1 MSRKNLFR
9 CFLAFTICFCFLPTT
24 VFAVKITRTNQI
36 WTGNEHLNYR
46 NYSYHT
52 KQGNANL
59 SRETRYLVK
68 WETDGNSRVF
78 CVEPTVR
85 FDKDSISGYTKITEE
100 KDFKTLTTEN
110 GHQWNV
116 YPDISYLKQVFSCWN
131 DNDASIIA
139 AQAIVWELVTEERA
153 DITASKILN
162 EDYNPYMHNGNVYGA
177 NRSDITSLYELI
189 KGKKDVY
196 KEYKSILRCAARFSE
211 KVSFTNISESKAASS
226 PKQIDGSFTPA
237 TETSPATWSKSFL
250 HSTSNKQNKSILKYY
265 EVKSDSSDVKVN
277 INENKTGIEITSNK
291 EILKENAVKITFKY
305 SNKDNG
311 SSKLNTDNTAFYI
324 KSDPS
329 NNKYPFYQTLG
340 KGSTSLTSYM
350 YVYTGPAPK
359 YQLRVRKID
368 KTTGQPMSGVKFK
381 VYDKKG
387 NEIGTTN
394 ATDASGYAYYNETG
408 SNAITKT
415 GEYQLKEIG
424 TVDGYL
430 KNNQTITVN
439 VTDDDR
445 IGTNNYAESSSV
457 FENTQN
463 ELKLTKK
470 TVDENGNFISL
481 KGDSCT
487 VKTCPSEGGRQNGPI
502 FTMKKDNK
510 YVCVTENSNGHYTY
524 HSLAATCP
532 ANTTNEIKTCNGEF
546 DIKKIPVGTYYVT
559 ETATA
564 CGYTLPSEENLTKTV
579 VVKEGENPSPITFV
593 NGVTGAIFNKVSE
606 DGETLDGGKYSLQQ
620 KVNGIYK
627 DILLKH
633 DSGSVYSYVEK
644 LEDGSTGATYE
655 LETNSGLL
663 QVKHLPI
670 GEYRFVEKQA
680 PEGYDIIKDKDS
692 RATFTISD
700 KGIFGSDGKPRTDYY
715 EVKLV
720 NQKTKVEGSY
730 DSAELIVT
738 IITGRKVAN
747 YTLIIAGLAV
757 LLTVLIII
765 RKKSKK

>member
-1 MSRKNLFR
+1 MNRKKIFGLMLT
-9 CFLAFTICFCFLPTT
+9 LAICFCFLPTN
-24 VFAVKITRTNQI
+24 VFAATISRTKYI
-36 WTGNEHLNYR
+36 WTGNNHLNYASLTY
-46 NYSYHT
+46 NTKGYSSKRT
-52 KQGNANL
+52 TSNL
-59 SRETRYLVK
+59 AAWK
-68 WETDGNSRVF
+68 TDGNSRVF
-78 CVEPTVR
+78 CVEPTVK
-85 FDKDSISGYTKITEE
+85 FNQDSISGYTKITSDSEFS
-100 KDFKTLTTEN
+100 KLTKKSN
-110 GHQWNV
+110 HRWDV
-116 YPDISYLKQVFSCWN
+116 YPDIEHLKKVFSCWD

-139 AQAIVWELVTEERA
+139 TQAIVWELVTEER
-153 DITASKILN
+153 DNLDASKILN
-162 EDYNPYMHNGNVYGA
+162 DNYTPYQSNGSVYG
-177 NRSDITSLYELI
+177 NQSGITSLYSLI
-189 KGKKDVY
+189 TKRTKVY
-196 KEYKSILRCAARFSE
+196 NAYKAVLRCAARFNE
-211 KVSFTNISESKAASS
+211 TISFTKTTASSAASK
-226 PKQIDGSFTPA
+226 PQKIDGSFTAA
-237 TETSPATWSKSFL
+237 TETKAATWTKTFT
-250 HSTSNKQNKSILKYY
+250 HSTSNKQNKDVLNYY
-265 EVKSDSSDVKVN
+265 DVTSSSSDVKV
-277 INENKTGIEITSNK
+277 KITKNGTSLEVTTSK
-291 EILKENAVKITFKY
+291 EILASNPVRITFKY
-305 SNKDNG
+305 AYKDNG
-311 SSKLNTDNTAFYI
+311 SSRLNTNENAFYV
-324 KSDPS
+324 KKDG
-329 NNKYPFYQTLG
+329 NAFYQTLG

-350 YVYTGPAPK
+350 YVYTGSAPK

-368 KTTGQPMSGVKFK
+368 KTTGKPMSGVKFK

-387 NEIGTTN
+387 NEMGTTTETN
-394 ATDASGYAYYNETG
+394 ASGYAYYKETG
-408 SNAITKT
+408 SKAITKT
-415 GEYQLKEIG
+415 GEYQLKEVG
-424 TVDGYL
+424 VASGYL
-430 KNNQTITVN
+430 KNNQTITVK
-439 VTDDDR
+439 VTDNDR

-470 TVDENGNFISL
+470 TIDENGNFVS
-481 KGDSCT
+481 
-487 VKTCPSEGGRQNGPI
+487 
-502 FTMKKDNK
+502 
-510 YVCVTENSNGHYTY
+510 
-524 HSLAATCP
+524 CP
-532 ANTTNEIKTCNGEF
+532 ANTTNEIKTCNGAF

-593 NGVTGAIFNKVSE
+593 NGVTGVIFNKVSE

-757 LLTVLIII
+757 LLTILIII

>member
-1 MSRKNLFR
+1 MNRKKIFGLMLT
-9 CFLAFTICFCFLPTT
+9 LAICFCFLPTN
-24 VFAVKITRTNQI
+24 VFAVTISRTKYI
-36 WTGNEHLNYR
+36 WTGNNHLNYASLTY
-46 NYSYHT
+46 NTKGYSSKRT
-52 KQGNANL
+52 TSNL
-59 SRETRYLVK
+59 AAWK
-68 WETDGNSRVF
+68 TDGNSRVF
-78 CVEPTVR
+78 CVEPTVK
-85 FDKDSISGYTKITEE
+85 FNQNSISGYTKITSDREFS
-100 KDFKTLTTEN
+100 KLTKKN
-110 GHQWNV
+110 NHRWDV
-116 YPDISYLKQVFSCWN
+116 YQDLEHLKKVFSCWD
-131 DNDASIIA
+131 DNDASIMA
-139 AQAIVWELVTEERA
+139 TQAIVWELVTEER
-153 DITASKILN
+153 DNLDASKILN
-162 EDYNPYMHNGNVYGA
+162 DNYTPYQSNGSVYG
-177 NRSDITSLYELI
+177 NQSGITSLYSLI
-189 KGKKDVY
+189 TKRTKVY
-196 KEYKSILRCAARFSE
+196 NAYKAVLRCAARFKE
-211 KVSFTNISESKAASS
+211 YVSFTKTTTSAAYNN
-226 PKQIDGSFTPA
+226 PLRIDGNFTAA
-237 TETSPATWSKSFL
+237 TETKAATWTKTFT
-250 HSTSNKQNKSILKYY
+250 HSTSNKQNKDVLNYY
-265 EVKSDSSDVKVN
+265 DVTSSSSDVKV
-277 INENKTGIEITSNK
+277 KITKNGTSLEVTTSK
-291 EILKENAVKITFKY
+291 EILASNPVRITFKY
-305 SNKDNG
+305 AYKDNG
-311 SSKLNTDNTAFYI
+311 SSRLNTNENAFYV
-324 KSDPS
+324 KKDG
-329 NNKYPFYQTLG
+329 NAFYQTLG
-340 KGSTSLTSYM
+340 NGSTSLTSYM
-350 YVYTGPAPK
+350 YVYTGSAPK

-415 GEYQLKEIG
+415 GEYQLKEVG
-424 TVDGYL
+424 VASGYL
-430 KNNQTITVN
+430 KNNQTITVK
-439 VTDDDR
+439 VTDSDR
-445 IGTNNYAESSSV
+445 TGTNNYAESSSV

-470 TVDENGNFISL
+470 TIDENGNFISL
-481 KGDSCT
+481 AGDSCT

-510 YVCVTENSNGHYTY
+510 YVCVTENSNGNYTY

-532 ANTTNEIKTCNGEF
+532 ANTTNEIKTCNGAF

-627 DILLKH
+627 DLLLKH

-720 NQKTKVEGSY
+720 NQKTKIEGSY

-757 LLTVLIII
+757 LLTILIII

>member
-1 MSRKNLFR
+1 MNREKIFGLMLT
-9 CFLAFTICFCFLPTT
+9 LAICFCFLPTN
-24 VFAVKITRTNQI
+24 VFAATISRTKYI
-36 WTGNEHLNYR
+36 WTGNNHLNYASLTY
-46 NYSYHT
+46 NTKGYSSKRT
-52 KQGNANL
+52 TSNL
-59 SRETRYLVK
+59 AA

-78 CVEPTVR
+78 CVEPTVK
-85 FDKDSISGYTKITEE
+85 FNQNSISGYTKITSDREFS
-100 KDFKTLTTEN
+100 KLTKKN
-110 GHQWNV
+110 KHRWDV
-116 YPDISYLKQVFSCWN
+116 YPDLEHLKKVFSCWD
-131 DNDASIIA
+131 DNDASIMA
-139 AQAIVWELVTEERA
+139 TQAIVWELVTEER
-153 DITASKILN
+153 DNLDASKILN
-162 EDYNPYMHNGNVYGA
+162 DNYTPYQSNGSVYG
-177 NRSDITSLYELI
+177 NQSGITSLYSLI
-189 KGKKDVY
+189 SKRKNVY
-196 KEYKSILRCAARFSE
+196 NAYKAVLRCAARFKE
-211 KVSFTNISESKAASS
+211 HVSFTKTTTSAAYNN
-226 PKQIDGSFTPA
+226 PLRIDGNFTAA
-237 TETSPATWSKSFL
+237 TETKAATWTKTFT
-250 HSTSNKQNKSILKYY
+250 HSTSNKQNKDVLNYY
-265 EVKSDSSDVKVN
+265 DVTSSSSDVKV
-277 INENKTGIEITSNK
+277 KITKNGTSLEVTTSK
-291 EILKENAVKITFKY
+291 EILASNPVRITFKY
-305 SNKDNG
+305 AYKDNG
-311 SSKLNTDNTAFYI
+311 SSRLNTNENAFYV
-324 KSDPS
+324 KKDG
-329 NNKYPFYQTLG
+329 NAFYQTLG

-350 YVYTGPAPK
+350 YVYTGSAPK

-394 ATDASGYAYYNETG
+394 ATDASGYAYYKETG

-415 GEYQLKEIG
+415 GEYQLKEVG
-424 TVDGYL
+424 VASGYL
-430 KNNQTITVN
+430 KNNQTITVK
-439 VTDDDR
+439 VTDSDR
-445 IGTNNYAESSSV
+445 TGTNNYAESSSV

-470 TVDENGNFISL
+470 TIDENGNFISL
-481 KGDSCT
+481 AGDSCT

-532 ANTTNEIKTCNGEF
+532 ADTTNEIKTCNGAF

-757 LLTVLIII
+757 LLTILIII

>member
-1 MSRKNLFR
+1 MNRKKIFGLMLT
-9 CFLAFTICFCFLPTT
+9 LAICFCFLPTN
-24 VFAVKITRTNQI
+24 VFAVTISRTKYI
-36 WTGNEHLNYR
+36 WTGNNHLNYASLTY
-46 NYSYHT
+46 NTKGYSSKRT
-52 KQGNANL
+52 TSNL
-59 SRETRYLVK
+59 AAWK
-68 WETDGNSRVF
+68 TDGNSRVF
-78 CVEPTVR
+78 CVEPTVK
-85 FDKDSISGYTKITEE
+85 FNQNSISGYTKITSDREFS
-100 KDFKTLTTEN
+100 KLTKKN
-110 GHQWNV
+110 NHRWDV
-116 YPDISYLKQVFSCWN
+116 YQDLEHLKKVFSCWD
-131 DNDASIIA
+131 DNDASIMA
-139 AQAIVWELVTEERA
+139 TQAIVWELVTEER
-153 DITASKILN
+153 DNLDASKILN
-162 EDYNPYMHNGNVYGA
+162 DNYTPYQSNGSVYG
-177 NRSDITSLYELI
+177 NQSGITSLYSLI
-189 KGKKDVY
+189 TKRTKVY
-196 KEYKSILRCAARFSE
+196 NAYKAVLRCAARFKE
-211 KVSFTNISESKAASS
+211 YVSFTKTTTSAAYNN
-226 PKQIDGSFTPA
+226 PLRIDGNFTAA
-237 TETSPATWSKSFL
+237 TETKAATWTKTFT
-250 HSTSNKQNKSILKYY
+250 HSTSNKQNKDVLNYY
-265 EVKSDSSDVKVN
+265 DVTSSSSDVKV
-277 INENKTGIEITSNK
+277 KITKNGTSLEVTTSK
-291 EILKENAVKITFKY
+291 EILASNPVRITFKY
-305 SNKDNG
+305 AYKDNG
-311 SSKLNTDNTAFYI
+311 SSRLNTNENAFYV
-324 KSDPS
+324 KKDG
-329 NNKYPFYQTLG
+329 NAFYQTLG
-340 KGSTSLTSYM
+340 NGSTSLTSYM
-350 YVYTGPAPK
+350 YVYTGSAPK

-415 GEYQLKEIG
+415 GEYQLKEVG
-424 TVDGYL
+424 VASGYL
-430 KNNQTITVN
+430 KNNQTITVK
-439 VTDDDR
+439 VTDSDR
-445 IGTNNYAESSSV
+445 TGTNNYAESSSV

-470 TVDENGNFISL
+470 TIDENGNFISL
-481 KGDSCT
+481 AGDSCT

-532 ANTTNEIKTCNGEF
+532 ANTTNEIKTCNGAF

-627 DILLKH
+627 DLLLKH

-720 NQKTKVEGSY
+720 NQKTKIEGSY

-757 LLTVLIII
+757 LLTILIII

>member
-1 MSRKNLFR
+1 MNRKKIFGLMLT
-9 CFLAFTICFCFLPTT
+9 LAICFCFLPTN
-24 VFAVKITRTNQI
+24 VFAATISRTKYI
-36 WTGNEHLNYR
+36 WTGDKHLNYASLTY
-46 NYSYHT
+46 NT
-52 KQGNANL
+52 KGYPSKRTTSNL
-59 SRETRYLVK
+59 AAWK
-68 WETDGNSRVF
+68 TDGNSRVF
-78 CVEPTVR
+78 CVEPTVK
-85 FDKDSISGYTKITEE
+85 FNQDSISGYTKITSDSEFS
-100 KDFKTLTTEN
+100 KLTKKN
-110 GHQWNV
+110 NHKWNV
-116 YPDISYLKQVFSCWN
+116 YPDIEHLKKVFSCWD
-131 DNDASIIA
+131 DNDASIMA
-139 AQAIVWELVTEERA
+139 TQAIVWELVTEER
-153 DITASKILN
+153 DNIDASKILN
-162 EDYNPYMHNGNVYGA
+162 DDYTPYQANGSVYG
-177 NRSDITSLYELI
+177 NQSGITSLYSLI
-189 KGKKDVY
+189 KARTKVY
-196 KEYKSILRCAARFSE
+196 NAYKAVLRCAARFKE
-211 KVSFTNISESKAASS
+211 PVSFTKTTTSAASNNPQRIDGNFTAATATKAATWT
-226 PKQIDGSFTPA
+226 KTFT
-237 TETSPATWSKSFL
+237 
-250 HSTSNKQNKSILKYY
+250 HSTSNKQNRDLLNYY
-265 EVKSDSSDVKVN
+265 DVTSSSSDVKV
-277 INENKTGIEITSNK
+277 KITKNGTSLEVTTSK
-291 EILKENAVKITFKY
+291 EILASNPVRITFKY
-305 SNKDNG
+305 AYKDNG
-311 SSKLNTDNTAFYI
+311 TSKLNTNETAFYV
-324 KSDPS
+324 KKDG
-329 NNKYPFYQTLG
+329 NAFYQTLG

-350 YVYTGPAPK
+350 YVYTGSAPK

-387 NEIGTTN
+387 NEIGTTTE
-394 ATDASGYAYYNETG
+394 TDASGYAYYRETG
-408 SNAITKT
+408 NNAITKT
-415 GEYQLKEIG
+415 GEYQLKEVG
-424 TVDGYL
+424 VVNGYL
-430 KNNQTITVN
+430 KNNQTITIK
-439 VTDDDR
+439 VTDSDR
-445 IGTNNYAESSSV
+445 TGTNNYAESSTV

-470 TVDENGNFISL
+470 TIDENGNFISL
-481 KGDSCT
+481 AGDSCT
-487 VKTCPSEGGRQNGPI
+487 VKTCPSEGGRKNGPI
-502 FTMKKDNK
+502 FTMRKDNK

-593 NGVTGAIFNKVSE
+593 NGVTGVVFNKVSE

-627 DILLKH
+627 DVLLKH
-633 DSGSVYSYVEK
+633 DSGSVYSYVEN

>member
-1 MSRKNLFR
+1 MNRKKIFGLMLT
-9 CFLAFTICFCFLPTT
+9 LAICFCFLPTN
-24 VFAVKITRTNQI
+24 VFAATISRTKYI
-36 WTGNEHLNYR
+36 WTGNNHLNYASLTY
-46 NYSYHT
+46 NTKGYSSKRT
-52 KQGNANL
+52 TSNL
-59 SRETRYLVK
+59 AAWK
-68 WETDGNSRVF
+68 TDGNSRVF
-78 CVEPTVR
+78 CVEPTVK
-85 FDKDSISGYTKITEE
+85 FNQDSISGYTKITSDSEFS
-100 KDFKTLTTEN
+100 KLTKKSN
-110 GHQWNV
+110 HRWDV
-116 YPDISYLKQVFSCWN
+116 YPDIEHLKKVFSCWD

-139 AQAIVWELVTEERA
+139 TQAIVWELVTEER
-153 DITASKILN
+153 DNLDASKILN
-162 EDYNPYMHNGNVYGA
+162 DNYTPYQSNGSVYG
-177 NRSDITSLYELI
+177 NQSGITSLYSLI
-189 KGKKDVY
+189 TKRTKVY
-196 KEYKSILRCAARFSE
+196 NAYKAVLRCAARFNE
-211 KVSFTNISESKAASS
+211 TISFTKTTASSAASK
-226 PKQIDGSFTPA
+226 PQKIDESFTAA
-237 TETSPATWSKSFL
+237 TETKAATWTKTFT
-250 HSTSNKQNKSILKYY
+250 HSTSNKQNKDVLNYY
-265 EVKSDSSDVKVN
+265 DVTSSSSDVKV
-277 INENKTGIEITSNK
+277 KITKNGTSLEVTTSK
-291 EILKENAVKITFKY
+291 EILASNPVRITFKY
-305 SNKDNG
+305 AYKDNG
-311 SSKLNTDNTAFYI
+311 SSRLNTNENAFYV
-324 KSDPS
+324 KKDG
-329 NNKYPFYQTLG
+329 NAFYQTLG

-350 YVYTGPAPK
+350 YVYTGSAPK

-368 KTTGQPMSGVKFK
+368 KTTGKPMSGVKFK

-387 NEIGTTN
+387 NEMGTTTETN
-394 ATDASGYAYYNETG
+394 ASGYAYYKETG
-408 SNAITKT
+408 SKAITKT
-415 GEYQLKEIG
+415 GEYQLKEVG
-424 TVDGYL
+424 VASGYL
-430 KNNQTITVN
+430 KNNQTITVK
-439 VTDDDR
+439 VTDNDR

-470 TVDENGNFISL
+470 TIDENGNFVSL
-481 KGDSCT
+481 AGDSCT
-487 VKTCPSEGGRQNGPI
+487 VKTCPNEGGRQNGPI

-532 ANTTNEIKTCNGEF
+532 ANTTNEIKTCNGAF

-593 NGVTGAIFNKVSE
+593 NGVTGVIFNKVSE

-757 LLTVLIII
+757 LLTILIII

>member
-1 MSRKNLFR
+1 MNRKKIFGLMLT
-9 CFLAFTICFCFLPTT
+9 LAICFCFLPTN
-24 VFAVKITRTNQI
+24 VFAATISRTKYI
-36 WTGNEHLNYR
+36 WTGNNHLNYASLTY
-46 NYSYHT
+46 NTKGYSSKRT
-52 KQGNANL
+52 TSNL
-59 SRETRYLVK
+59 AAWK
-68 WETDGNSRVF
+68 TDGNSRVF
-78 CVEPTVR
+78 CVEPTVK
-85 FDKDSISGYTKITEE
+85 FNQDSISGYTKITSDSEFS
-100 KDFKTLTTEN
+100 KLTKKSN
-110 GHQWNV
+110 HRWDV
-116 YPDISYLKQVFSCWN
+116 YPDIEHLKKVFSCWD

-139 AQAIVWELVTEERA
+139 TQAIVWELVTEER
-153 DITASKILN
+153 DNLDASKILN
-162 EDYNPYMHNGNVYGA
+162 DNYTPYQSNGSVYG
-177 NRSDITSLYELI
+177 NQSGITSLYSLI
-189 KGKKDVY
+189 TKRTKVY
-196 KEYKSILRCAARFSE
+196 NAYKAVLRCAARFNE
-211 KVSFTNISESKAASS
+211 TISFTKTTASSAASK
-226 PKQIDGSFTPA
+226 PQKIDGSFTAA
-237 TETSPATWSKSFL
+237 TETKAATWTKTFT
-250 HSTSNKQNKSILKYY
+250 HSTSNKQNKDVLNYY
-265 EVKSDSSDVKVN
+265 DVTSSSSDVKV
-277 INENKTGIEITSNK
+277 KITKNGTSLEVTTSK
-291 EILKENAVKITFKY
+291 EILASNPVRITFKY
-305 SNKDNG
+305 AYKDNG
-311 SSKLNTDNTAFYI
+311 SSRLNTNENAFYV
-324 KSDPS
+324 KKDG
-329 NNKYPFYQTLG
+329 NAFYQTLG

-350 YVYTGPAPK
+350 YVYTGSAPK

-368 KTTGQPMSGVKFK
+368 KTTGKPMSGVIFK

-387 NEIGTTN
+387 NEMGTTTETN
-394 ATDASGYAYYNETG
+394 ASGYAYYKETG
-408 SNAITKT
+408 SKAITKT
-415 GEYQLKEIG
+415 GEYQLKEVG
-424 TVDGYL
+424 VASGYL
-430 KNNQTITVN
+430 KNNQTITVK
-439 VTDDDR
+439 VTDNDR

-470 TVDENGNFISL
+470 TIDENGNFVSL
-481 KGDSCT
+481 AGDSCT
-487 VKTCPSEGGRQNGPI
+487 VKTCPNEGGRQNGPI

-532 ANTTNEIKTCNGEF
+532 ANTTNEIKTCNGAF

-593 NGVTGAIFNKVSE
+593 NGVTGVIFNKVSE

-757 LLTVLIII
+757 LLTILIII